1 MRVILATGAIP
12 TVSGR
17 QIANQPVNLRLR
29 VRQMQ
34 VSHSWSRQGQ
44 ATEAGVD
51 GETNVGTCMPRVDVG
66 SGRRLIGR
74 EDKRVMRELRAGLG
88 GVSVRT
94 ATDVESRSSRAG
106 CWMLVESGSH
116 TPGTWG
122 SCSGLTAGA
131 WHSRRKACLRA
142 FPLSAGA

>member
-1 MRVILATGAIP
+1 MRVILATGGAIP

-17 QIANQPVNLRLR
+17 QIANQPVNLWLR

-34 VSHSWSRQGQ
+34 VSHSWPRQGQ

-88 GVSVRT
+88 GVSVTT
-94 ATDVESRSSRAG
+94 AMDVESRSSRAG
-106 CWMLVESGSH
+106 CWMLV
-116 TPGTWG
+116 
-122 SCSGLTAGA
+122 
-131 WHSRRKACLRA
+131 
-142 FPLSAGA
+142 